1 MNTKQLKYESRSE
14 EAVESLH
21 SEIHERSGEDRRP
34 MDPFLV

>member
-1 MNTKQLKYESRSE
+1 MNAKQLKYENRSE

-21 SEIHERSGEDRRP
+21 SEIYERPGEDRRP